1 MITETIPS
9 ALAGERLD
17 RVVSLIAGCSRSE
30 AAELLACGGVT
41 LDGAPALLGKQRLVE
56 GQVVS
61 VDESRVPGEALPEP
75 DPDVQ
80 FDIVHTDDDVV
91 VIDKPAGLVVHPAAG
106 HGGGTLVNGIL
117 ARFPEIAGVGERHRP
132 GIVHRLDVGT
142 SGLLV
147 VARTQRAYLAL
158 VDALAR
164 RSVGRTYLALAW
176 GHFDNANGVID
187 APVGRDRR
195 DPQRMAVVVDG
206 KPSRTRYAVLREFR
220 EPAVAS
226 LLECRLESGRTHQ
239 IRVHLAAIEHP
250 VAGDATY
257 GGYRVAVDV
266 PRPFL
271 HAVTLEFDHPLS
283 GRRLRF
289 DSPLPSDL
297 ADVLE
302 RFGE

>member
-297 ADVLE
+297 ANVLE

>member
-30 AAELLACGGVT
+30 AADLVACGGVT
-41 LDGAPALLGKQRLVE
+41 LDGTPAALGKLRLAE
-56 GQVVS
+56 GQVVA
-61 VDESRVPGEALPEP
+61 VDETLIPGESTPAP
-75 DPDVQ
+75 DPAVD
-80 FDIVHTDDDVV
+80 FDIVFADDDVV

-106 HGGGTLVNGIL
+106 HGDGTLVNGLL
-117 ARFPEIAGVGERHRP
+117 ARFPDVAGVGERHRP

-147 VARTQRAYLAL
+147 VARSQHAYLAL

-164 RSVGRTYLALAW
+164 RAVGRTYLALVW
-176 GHFDNANGVID
+176 GHLDNANGVID

-195 DPQRMAVVVDG
+195 DPLRMAVVVDG
-206 KPSRTRYAVLREFR
+206 KPSRTRYTVLREFR
-220 EPAVAS
+220 EPAAAS

-250 VAGDATY
+250 VAGDAMY
-257 GGYRVAVDV
+257 GGVRVAIGV

-271 HAVTLEFDHPLS
+271 HAVTLEFDHPVS
-283 GRRLRF
+283 GQRLRF
-289 DSPLPSDL
+289 DSPLPGDL
-297 ADVLE
+297 AGVLE
-302 RFGE
+302 HFVE

>member
-9 ALAGERLD
+9 ARAGERLD

-61 VDESRVPGEALPEP
+61 VDEARVPGEALPEP

>member
-164 RSVGRTYLALAW
+164 RSVGRTYMALAW

-297 ADVLE
+297 ANVLE

>member
-17 RVVSLIAGCSRSE
+17 RVVSLMAGCSRSE

-41 LDGAPALLGKQRLVE
+41 LDGVPAALGKQRLVE

-61 VDESRVPGEALPEP
+61 VDESLVPGEALPGP
-75 DPDVQ
+75 DPGVQ
-80 FDIVHTDDDVV
+80 FDIVYSDDDVV

-106 HGGGTLVNGIL
+106 HGAGTLVNGVL
-117 ARFPEIAGVGERHRP
+117 ARFPEVADVGERHRP

-147 VARTQRAYLAL
+147 VARTQPAYLAL

-164 RSVGRTYLALAW
+164 RSVGRTYLALVW
-176 GHFDNANGVID
+176 GHLDNANGVID

-195 DPQRMAVVVDG
+195 DPLRMAVVVDG

-220 EPAVAS
+220 EPTAAS

-250 VAGDATY
+250 VAGDAMY

-271 HAVTLEFDHPLS
+271 HAVSLEFDHPLS

>member
-1 MITETIPS
+1 VITETIPS
-9 ALAGERLD
+9 ARAGERLD

>member
-17 RVVSLIAGCSRSE
+17 RGVSLIAGCSRSE

>member
-1 MITETIPS
+1 VITETIPS

>member
-1 MITETIPS
+1 VITETIPS

-30 AAELLACGGVT
+30 AAELLACGGVS

-80 FDIVHTDDDVV
+80 FDIIHTDDDVV

-147 VARTQRAYLAL
+147 VARTQRAYLAM

-297 ADVLE
+297 ANVLE